1 MPTWEYFSQVL
12 NTINWN
18 LCSATVK
25 YLFKGTCKISLGGG
39 KLNTSKLVYWE
50 VFPLRFVIT
59 NIFMDIFGCL
69 FFDSRKTSEMRV
81 IMIQTSATCW
91 QSQSRRDLLS
101 RWSTPLASPLH
112 TDIGNHEVLSH
123 KNIFLALPGV
133 SSLISFVNKYLKVS
147 SAAKF
152 WFLRG
157 KVFHYTER

>member
-1 MPTWEYFSQVL
+1 M
-12 NTINWN
+12 
-18 LCSATVK
+18 LCN
-25 YLFKGTCKISLGGG
+25 CKISVQGNMQNILGWGYI
-39 KLNTSKLVYWE
+39 KHLEISI
-50 VFPLRFVIT
+50 LRGISLEICHYK
-59 NIFMDIFGCL
+59 NIFGCL
-69 FFDSRKTSEMRV
+69 FFDSRKTSKMRV

-133 SSLISFVNKYLKVS
+133 SSLISFVNKYLRVS